1 MPDPVNNVS
10 TANPI
15 TPAVGEAGTANS
27 ASAAAP
33 QTAVSVPGA
42 DLVDVAQTEA
52 LLQSI
57 IQAANA
63 VPGIDPSKVAELKQA
78 VASGT
83 YQANPQALA
92 QKIVELE
99 ALLVTAGRVR

>member
-1 MPDPVNNVS
+1 MPDPINGVS

-15 TPAVGEAGTANS
+15 TPAAGEAGAAN
-27 ASAAAP
+27 ATGAAAP
-33 QTAVSVPGA
+33 QTSVSGSGA

-57 IQAANA
+57 VQAAGN
-63 VPGIDPSKVAELKQA
+63 VPGIDQSKVAELKQA
-78 VASGT
+78 IASGS
-83 YQANPQALA
+83 YQSNPQAIA

>member
-1 MPDPVNNVS
+1 MPDPINSIS

-15 TPAVGEAGTANS
+15 APAVGDAGAANS
-27 ASAAAP
+27 TGAAAG
-33 QTAVSVPGA
+33 QTAGSVSGA

-63 VPGIDPSKVAELKQA
+63 APGVDQSKVAELKQA
-78 VASGT
+78 ITSGT

-99 ALLVTAGRVR
+99 ALLGTAGRVR